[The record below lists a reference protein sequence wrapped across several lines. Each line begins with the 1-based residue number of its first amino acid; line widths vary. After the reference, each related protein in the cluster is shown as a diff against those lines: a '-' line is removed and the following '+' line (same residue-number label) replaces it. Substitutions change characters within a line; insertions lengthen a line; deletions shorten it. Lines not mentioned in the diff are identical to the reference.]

1 MLIQSRIKIISILM
15 NITQKGMQ
23 HNNSITELRQAKTE
37 RLIKEML
44 RASKK
49 IDENQDVTFQ
59 WQYAFLF
66 LENPGNSRT
75 VLRMILSRQLQQLN

>member
-1 MLIQSRIKIISILM
+1 MLIQSRIKITSILL
-15 NITQKGMQ
+15 NTTQKGIT

-49 IDENQDVTFQ
+49 RDENKDVTFQ
-59 WQYAFLF
+59 WQYAFL
-66 LENPGNSRT
+66 
-75 VLRMILSRQLQQLN
+75 